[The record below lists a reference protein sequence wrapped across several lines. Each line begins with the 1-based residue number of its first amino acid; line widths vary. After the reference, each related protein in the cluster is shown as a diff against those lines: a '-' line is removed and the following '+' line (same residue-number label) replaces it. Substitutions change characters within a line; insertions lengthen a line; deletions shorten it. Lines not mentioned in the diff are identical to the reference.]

1 LFVDA
6 ILEDRP
12 LRPDFGDGHAVQCV
26 IEAALRTERT
36 SMGFGFAPGQNSA
49 CFEDVVQRGLGR
61 HSHLREAGL
70 EQDPV

>member
-26 IEAALRTERT
+26 VEAALRTERT
-36 SMGFGFAPGQNSA
+36 WVSPQGQNSA
-49 CFEDVVQRGLGR
+49 CLDVVERGLNR
-61 HSHLREAGL
+61 HSYLREAGL